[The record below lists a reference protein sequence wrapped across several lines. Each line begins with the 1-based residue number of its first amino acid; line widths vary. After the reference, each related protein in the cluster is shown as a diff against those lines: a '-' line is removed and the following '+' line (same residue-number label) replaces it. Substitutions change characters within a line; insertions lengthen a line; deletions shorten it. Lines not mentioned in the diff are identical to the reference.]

1 VALRSAWGGMARR
14 VNSDGRSNKRAVHCA
29 GENRLDILPIAVAT
43 ISRTPHGENTDERGA
58 NACSDQRVPQQLS
71 TGCQAIRAD
80 SLAKRVQLFP
90 GSHIDV
96 AVDER
101 RCRQNGAIKLVRSQH
116 VELWTRIQHY
126 DGALFGCNVDL
137 LVRSHR

>member
-1 VALRSAWGGMARR
+1 MARR

-71 TGCQAIRAD
+71 T
-80 SLAKRVQLFP
+80 
-90 GSHIDV
+90 
-96 AVDER
+96 R
-101 RCRQNGAIKLVRSQH
+101 RSSFL
-116 VELWTRIQHY
+116 
-126 DGALFGCNVDL
+126 
-137 LVRSHR
+137 

>member
-71 TGCQAIRAD
+71 TGDRRFCSDKIRAA
-80 SLAKRVQLFP
+80 SGGAEKARFAKP
-90 GSHIDV
+90 
-96 AVDER
+96 
-101 RCRQNGAIKLVRSQH
+101 
-116 VELWTRIQHY
+116 WTRRHLDRWPVPPRHEERAERQTVE
-126 DGALFGCNVDL
+126 GAKSTGISSNHFGA
-137 LVRSHR
+137 